1 LLKGSGITG
10 FNGIHRMIVDSIT
23 KADLDIRKDL
33 YANIIVAGGTSL
45 IPGYVERL
53 QRQLPE
59 VAPQV

>member
-1 LLKGSGITG
+1 
-10 FNGIHRMIVDSIT
+10 MIVDSIT